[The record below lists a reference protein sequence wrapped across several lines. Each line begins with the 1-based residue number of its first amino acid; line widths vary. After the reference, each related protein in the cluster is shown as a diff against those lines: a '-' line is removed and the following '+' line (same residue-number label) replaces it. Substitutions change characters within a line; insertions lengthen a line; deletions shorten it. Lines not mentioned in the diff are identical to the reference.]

1 MVKISADLLL
11 NKPPT
16 VGTVRSVDGVQS
28 CVSLLYANE
37 RQDDSATDISVHRIP
52 HVVMLDTLL

>member
-28 CVSLLYANE
+28 CVFLLYANE
-37 RQDDSATDISVHRIP
+37 RQDDSATDISVHNIP
-52 HVVMLDTLL
+52 HVAMFDMLL